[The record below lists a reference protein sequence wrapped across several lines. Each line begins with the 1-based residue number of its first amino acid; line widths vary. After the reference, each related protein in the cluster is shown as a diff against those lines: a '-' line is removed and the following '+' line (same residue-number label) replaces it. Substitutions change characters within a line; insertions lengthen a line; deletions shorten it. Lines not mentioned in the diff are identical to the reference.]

1 MKSLAVT
8 LTVVLGLSLCGT
20 AVARPMDPTTVGQ
33 PALTQQDIAGLE
45 SLVPAA
51 EAPRDSVPSSG
62 GLGTFAIVL
71 ISVGGALA
79 LGGVV
84 YTTTRV
90 VHHHAHPA

>member
-1 MKSLAVT
+1 MKCFAVT
-8 LTVVLGLSLCGT
+8 LVVILGLSVCGT
-20 AVARPMDPTTVGQ
+20 AVARPMDPNSAGQ

-51 EAPRDSVPSSG
+51 EAPPVSVPSSG
-62 GLGTFAIVL
+62 GLGTLAIVL

-79 LGGVV
+79 LAGAA

-90 VHHHAHPA
+90 LHHHAPA